1 VRDAQ
6 RAQLVRGSARA
17 VALGPAKQLAACVAA
32 LALLAAPVGCG
43 GDDGGDGGERAEGAA
58 LAWDG
63 TPVVRA
69 SGTGARVV
77 IGKVKNE
84 SSRELRITG
93 PELAVVDARGRRIK
107 SSAVFVSTFVRSTYP
122 HNRGQASGPANY
134 PEAEQRRVGY
144 LAVLDAGES
153 TPLTVSWRERP
164 RGPAAKRIVYGA
176 GSLAIPAAIEG
187 AATDG

>member
-1 VRDAQ
+1 V
-6 RAQLVRGSARA
+6 
-17 VALGPAKQLAACVAA
+17 VALAVPT
-32 LALLAAPVGCG
+32 GCG
-43 GDDGGDGGERAEGAA
+43 GDDGGAQNADGPA

-69 SGTGARVV
+69 SETGARVV
-77 IGKVKNE
+77 IGKVRND
-84 SSRELRITG
+84 SSGELRITT
-93 PELAVVDARGRRIK
+93 PKLAVVDARGRRIK

-144 LAVLDAGES
+144 LAVLEAGES

-164 RGPAAKRIVYGA
+164 RGPAAKRIEYGG
-176 GSLAIPAAIEG
+176 GSLAIPASSERAVG
-187 AATDG
+187 AVGDG